1 MLIAVL
7 ESSQGSIKRDVEFA
21 RGAFTAEGLGELR
34 LDDLRELDA
43 ANQLEW
49 VSYEMRTLALGYSAE
64 TGISLGEIQRLA
76 DTQLQLAV
84 ETEVVY
90 VPAHRVGSKTEA
102 ELKRIV
108 SDMTD
113 KGWILVEDSRVG
125 AAGGHLT
132 FQRAEPLD
140 PAILAALSLAG

>member
-7 ESSQGSIKRDVEFA
+7 ESARGSIERDVEFS
-21 RGAFTAEGLGELR
+21 RGMFTTEGLGEISVE
-34 LDDLRELDA
+34 DLRQLDA
-43 ANQLEW
+43 ANQLTWTSED
-49 VSYEMRTLALGYSAE
+49 MRVLALGYSHDSSV
-64 TGISLGEIQRLA
+64 SLIENVCLA

-90 VPAHRVGSKTEA
+90 VPPHRVGSKTEA

-108 SDMTD
+108 GDMNGR
-113 KGWILVEDSRVG
+113 GWILVEDTRMG
-125 AAGGHLT
+125 ASGGHLT

-140 PAILAALSLAG
+140 PEILAALSYAG

>member
-1 MLIAVL
+1 M
-7 ESSQGSIKRDVEFA
+7 
-21 RGAFTAEGLGELR
+21 
-34 LDDLRELDA
+34 
-43 ANQLEW
+43 
-49 VSYEMRTLALGYSAE
+49 
-64 TGISLGEIQRLA
+64 A

-90 VPAHRVGSKTEA
+90 VPPHRLGSKTEA

-108 SDMTD
+108 GDMTQH
-113 KGWILVEDSRVG
+113 GWVLVEDTRMG

-140 PAILAALSLAG
+140 PEVLAAISMAG

>member
-7 ESSQGSIKRDVEFA
+7 ESSQGSVKRDVEFA
-21 RGAFTAEGLGELR
+21 RGAFTAEGLGEVCV
-34 LDDLRELDA
+34 DDLRELDA
-43 ANQLEW
+43 ARQLDW
-49 VSYEMRTLALGYSAE
+49 VSHDVRTLALGYSADSC
-64 TGISLGEIQRLA
+64 TSLGESLG
-76 DTQLQLAV
+76 DSQLQLAV
-84 ETEVVY
+84 ETEIVY

-108 SDMTD
+108 GDMID
-113 KGWILVEDSRVG
+113 RGWILVEDTRVG

-140 PAILAALSLAG
+140 PALLAALSFAG